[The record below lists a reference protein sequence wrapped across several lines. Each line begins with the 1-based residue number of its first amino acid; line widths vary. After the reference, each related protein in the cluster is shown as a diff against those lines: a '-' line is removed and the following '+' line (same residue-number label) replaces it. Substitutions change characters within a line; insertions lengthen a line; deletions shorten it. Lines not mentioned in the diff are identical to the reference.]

1 MSYND
6 YPGLKGLK
14 ASGAYGTMPEDTYLR
29 KIATTDMFE
38 DPNQYENY
46 ARSCLKDRRPDKPF
60 LASDESRSTEAGY
73 GNHSSE
79 FLNLRYT
86 GARHDHGD
94 PYLPDG
100 TFLDWEFAAKDC
112 RNTAGDPNMSA
123 HRKQQMARSA
133 FIKRYN
139 DEDYSVPS
147 NGIAPRDMVKNI
159 KAGMNIFRNQYQNF
173 EESLGNFHNGGV
185 GKTGRKKDSD
195 MVHVTTDGTVLD
207 ITELTQANRA
217 DGLTR
222 LSNDPSIAYRHST
235 PDHRFKTAKYSM
247 VRENQDLSKQD
258 WSNTRRSARLDHANF
273 AIIDGTMVNKELAAL
288 IMDIQGIREAQ
299 HMASTGAEYG
309 KSEQSV
315 NKQMKSRADE
325 LAKLL
330 RAAQTSQTQSAH
342 QQLGGELLNK
352 KSRNPADTNVRN
364 LANQPEF
371 NHEIARCMEQ
381 STKKQRERDRK
392 DLREQIQQTGESF
405 GVYHE
410 DAPRNFNRCHLTAN
424 QTRHDEAD
432 HYIEDQKTIVNYIT
446 MVPFT
451 NQKRMQNTSWE
462 DYAGESD
469 LNLDR
474 SSRLKGHALITAD
487 DSVEGQDRSQLD
499 LDPGTFMPEF
509 KTDADTVRSFGRQQ
523 QLMDQ
528 GDTERGLDW

>member
-1 MSYND
+1 
-6 YPGLKGLK
+6 
-14 ASGAYGTMPEDTYLR
+14 
-29 KIATTDMFE
+29 
-38 DPNQYENY
+38 
-46 ARSCLKDRRPDKPF
+46 
-60 LASDESRSTEAGY
+60 
-73 GNHSSE
+73 
-79 FLNLRYT
+79 
-86 GARHDHGD
+86 
-94 PYLPDG
+94 
-100 TFLDWEFAAKDC
+100 
-112 RNTAGDPNMSA
+112 
-123 HRKQQMARSA
+123 
-133 FIKRYN
+133 
-139 DEDYSVPS
+139 
-147 NGIAPRDMVKNI
+147 MVKNI

-499 LDPGTFMPEF
+499 LDPGTFIPEF
-509 KTDADTVRSFGRQQ
+509 KTDAYPVMSFCRQQ
-523 QLMDQ
+523 QLIDQ
-528 GDTERGLDW
+528 GTDYGNQKSDTHPTLKQRQKNINDSLKREIFHLTSALRNYNQNYEYLASLQQKQNKGFAESASGYIPSKKQAKDPRFSSALTVDIKPDSIQKNAKAFGSKISRAGIPPIARSNGKI